1 MVTSESIESSCELD
15 EKTQAVIERPESTIQ
30 QEQQPK
36 EDLNNQTMK
45 SEESKNSSDRDIN

>member
-15 EKTQAVIERPESTIQ
+15 EKTQAVIERPEATIQ